1 MRMRGPARDQR
12 QCLQHLGRG
21 ARQHHFLRIA
31 PGLDNPARAIAD
43 DGMGHAASPVRRTMA
58 ACAKIRQYRLSFLA
72 CFRLMLHCRDRTGRM
87 SKEFRE
93 GMQATLGIEAQ
104 DSLEAGHMVS
114 RIAGGIALA
123 LIGLMTTGALAQET
137 STNQVAANTAWS
149 VFEDTDPRECWAV
162 SAPTETVNTR
172 DGRVVAVRRGD
183 ILLMTF
189 FRPGAGVQG
198 QITFTG
204 GYPFT

>member
-1 MRMRGPARDQR
+1 MMTRLAR
-12 QCLQHLGRG
+12 
-21 ARQHHFLRIA
+21 
-31 PGLDNPARAIAD
+31 
-43 DGMGHAASPVRRTMA
+43 
-58 ACAKIRQYRLSFLA
+58 
-72 CFRLMLHCRDRTGRM
+72 
-87 SKEFRE
+87 
-93 GMQATLGIEAQ
+93 
-104 DSLEAGHMVS
+104 
-114 RIAGGIALA
+114 ALA
-123 LIGLMTTGALAQET
+123 LTLACAAATATTAQDT
-137 STNQVAANTAWS
+137 STNQVATNTAWS

-204 GYPFT
+204 GYPFAAGSTVNMKIGDDSFELFTEGEWAWPATVEDDAKILAAMKRGVDAVLTARSTRGTQTQDTFSLLGYTAAVEEAEKRCQ